1 MFVAAMKN
9 VSLRAAPGLDTS
21 LTSLRVTPWVSP
33 SALVES
39 TTPSKRTLVL
49 VEIVTVVPCER
60 AKNSGME
67 TTRQSVNQL
76 RSRPLPSRE
85 AFSAE

>member
-1 MFVAAMKN
+1 MEEVAEAE
-9 VSLRAAPGLDTS
+9 VHVQAY
-21 LTSLRVTPWVSP
+21 
-33 SALVES
+33 
-39 TTPSKRTLVL
+39 
-49 VEIVTVVPCER
+49 EIVTVVPCER